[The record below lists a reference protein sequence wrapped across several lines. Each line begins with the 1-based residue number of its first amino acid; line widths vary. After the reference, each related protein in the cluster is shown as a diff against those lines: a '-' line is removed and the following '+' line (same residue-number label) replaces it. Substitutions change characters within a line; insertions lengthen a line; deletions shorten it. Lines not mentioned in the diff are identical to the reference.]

1 MPNTPKRT
9 PARDER
15 FLLGLA
21 NGHAVSRAADAAGY
35 ASVSVYRWRLTDPA
49 FAEMW
54 GRAQEVVADLLAEEA
69 DRRGRD
75 GVDEPVFYAGRQIG
89 TRRRYS
95 DGLLLARLK
104 ALLPHKYREG
114 YAPPAQ
120 PVTITVREFE
130 LEGELA
136 RLIKAGRLNLADL
149 EEGPRATVKRV
160 LAQMG
165 EVRE

>member
-1 MPNTPKRT
+1 MSNPKKRT

-15 FLLGLA
+15 FFAALA
-21 NGHAVSRAADAAGY
+21 NGHAVGRAADAAGY
-35 ASVSVYRWRLTDPA
+35 ASASVYRWRLADPL
-49 FAEMW
+49 FAGNW
-54 GRAQEVVADLLAEEA
+54 ARAQAEAADLLAEEA

-75 GVDEPVFYAGRQIG
+75 GVDEPVFHAGREIG
-89 TRRRYS
+89 SKRRYS

-114 YAPPAQ
+114 YAAPAQ

-136 RLIKAGRLNLADL
+136 RLIKTGRLTLADL
-149 EEGPRATVKRV
+149 EPGPRATLARV